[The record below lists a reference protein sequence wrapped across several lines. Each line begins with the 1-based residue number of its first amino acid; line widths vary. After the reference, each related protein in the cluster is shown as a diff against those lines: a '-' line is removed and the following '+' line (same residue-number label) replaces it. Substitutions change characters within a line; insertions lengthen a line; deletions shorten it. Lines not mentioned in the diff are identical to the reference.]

1 MGKKTKNDKKRLKLH
16 KSERFRLYTRLNFF
30 DKKVSS
36 IKGNKANDFPNKD
49 NDANHH
55 TNRCNRSNEKEET
68 RGGLQQ
74 RPLSGF
80 TVICP
85 TPSRRYGRIRN
96 SK

>member
-16 KSERFRLYTRLNFF
+16 KSERFRLYTRLNFL
-30 DKKVSS
+30 DKTVSS
-36 IKGNKANDFPNKD
+36 IKANDFPNKD
-49 NDANHH
+49 NDANH